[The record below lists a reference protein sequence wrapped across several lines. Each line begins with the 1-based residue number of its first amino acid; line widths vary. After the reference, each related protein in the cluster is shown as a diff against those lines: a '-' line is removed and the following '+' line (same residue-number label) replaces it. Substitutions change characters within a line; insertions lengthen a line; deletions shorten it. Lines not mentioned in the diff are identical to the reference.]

1 MESAT
6 GVLEPGTTGGTVA
19 GADRFRSL
27 TVKPIVRSVKVV
39 SPRDQAMSW
48 WERLYLFAIFKGMAV
63 TMRHFL
69 IHITRRE
76 KFTLEYPEEKRHFR
90 PNYRGSHRLTVDD
103 QGRPKCVACEMCST
117 ACPAECIHI
126 EAAPAPWPDR
136 ERYPSVFKID
146 LLRCIYCGFCVEACP
161 EEAIVMT
168 TNIDIVSYARSDLLC
183 DRERL
188 LANR

>member
-1 MESAT
+1 VNVSPTDNSVFGA
-6 GVLEPGTTGGTVA
+6 LEITP
-19 GADRFRSL
+19 R
-27 TVKPIVRSVKVV
+27 VRSVKVV
-39 SPRDQAMSW
+39 SPRDRRMQW
-48 WERLYLFAIFKGMAV
+48 TERIYIVALFKGLMV

-69 IHITRRE
+69 VQIRRKD
-76 KFTLEYPEEKRHFR
+76 KFTLEYPEQKRHFR

-103 QGRPKCVACEMCST
+103 EGRPKCVACEMCST

-136 ERYPSVFKID
+136 ERYPAVFQID

-168 TNIDIVSYARSDLLC
+168 TNIDIVSYARRDLLW